1 MITRSVD
8 KDLALIKT
16 NWKGDFYDKGD
27 LQDTYMRQQLTVGVG
42 ELLYG
47 TGEHFTAFVKNGQ
60 TVDIWNEDGGTNTEQ
75 AYKNIPFYISNKGYG
90 VLVNHPEKVS
100 MELCSEVVTERLFL

>member
-1 MITRSVD
+1 
-8 KDLALIKT
+8 
-16 NWKGDFYDKGD
+16 
-27 LQDTYMRQQLTVGVG
+27 MRQQLSLGVG

-47 TGEHFTAFVKNGQ
+47 TGEHFTPFVRNGQ
-60 TVDIWNEDGGTNTEQ
+60 SIDIWNADGGTSTEQ

-100 MELCSEVVTERLFL
+100 MELGTEMVTRAEFSVKGAIWTICCLTALP